1 MRPLVIKL
9 GGALLDQPQAHAA
22 ALDALAGVVR
32 SRACVLVHGG
42 GKAVDRQLERLGMV
56 SQKREGIRITPPEHM
71 EQVQGVLAG
80 CMNGRLVGQLLR
92 RGVRAVGLGLGDG
105 GLLQAAPS
113 RRFDFDPGRVGQV
126 TGGDPSLVSSLLA
139 AGFVP
144 VLSSI
149 AMDAQGE
156 PLNVNADEAAAA
168 VARLTLAER
177 LVLLTDVPG
186 VLDGQGRLVPR
197 LDAATCATMIGAGQ
211 ITGGMIAK
219 VRSALEAAT
228 VAGVPVLVCGWND
241 PAVLSR
247 LAESDPP
254 GTRLDPAPLLETARA

>member
-9 GGALLDQPQAHAA
+9 GGALLDEPQAHAA
-22 ALDALAGVVR
+22 TFDALADAVR
-32 SRACVLVHGG
+32 SRASVLVHGG

-56 SQKREGIRITPPEHM
+56 SRKRDGIRITPPEQM

-92 RGVRAVGLGLGDG
+92 RGVRAVGLSLGDG
-105 GLLQAAPS
+105 GLLQAALS
-113 RRFDFDPGRVGQV
+113 RRFDFDPGRVGELS
-126 TGGDPSLVSSLLA
+126 GGDPLLVTSLLA
-139 AGFVP
+139 EGFVP

-168 VARLTLAER
+168 VARLVRAER

-186 VLDGQGRLVPR
+186 VLDGRGHVVPR
-197 LDAATCATMIGAGQ
+197 LDAATCAAMIETGQ
-211 ITGGMIAK
+211 VTGGMIAK
-219 VRSALEAAT
+219 VRGALEAAS
-228 VAGVPVLVCGWND
+228 VAGVPVLVCGWSD
-241 PAVLSR
+241 PTVLAR
-247 LAESDPP
+247 LADADPP
-254 GTRLDPAPLLETARA
+254 GTRLDPAPLPETARV